1 MLSENFIDT
10 RGEGGK
16 DGVQRMPVETLMS
29 QRTENVRN
37 GNLMCSRNFRVSERF
52 MRTRGEGEGRRG
64 KVGAS
69 RVPVRTLLSH
79 NTKKIRKGTL
89 RCFKKFRVS
98 KSFLHKRGLS

>member
-1 MLSENFIDT
+1 M
-10 RGEGGK
+10 K
-16 DGVQRMPVETLMS
+16 
-29 QRTENVRN
+29 
-37 GNLMCSRNFRVSERF
+37 
-52 MRTRGEGEGRRG
+52 TRGEGEGRRG